1 MNDGN
6 WDPNTDVI
14 VGIAVVIFLLM
25 VFTFTSGTVVGAKWE
40 KADAVKAGVAHWV
53 ADENGD
59 VKFEYN
65 K

>member
-1 MNDGN
+1 MFDRN
-6 WDPNTDVI
+6 WDLNTDAI

-25 VFTFTSGTVVGAKWE
+25 VFAFAGGTVMGAKWE

-53 ADENGD
+53 ADEKGD
-59 VKFEYN
+59 AKFEYN

>member
-1 MNDGN
+1 MFDGN
-6 WDPNTDVI
+6 WDLNTDAI
-14 VGIAVVIFLLM
+14 VGIAITIFLLI
-25 VFTFTSGTVVGAKWE
+25 VFVFAGGTVVGAKWE

-59 VKFEYN
+59 AKFEYN